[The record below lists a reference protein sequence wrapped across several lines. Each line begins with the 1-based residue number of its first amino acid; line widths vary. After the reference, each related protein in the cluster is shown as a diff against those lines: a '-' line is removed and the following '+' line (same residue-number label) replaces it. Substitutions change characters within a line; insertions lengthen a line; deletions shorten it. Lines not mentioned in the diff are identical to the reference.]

1 MAKTTTLMSDSMI
14 KLLNYRIQEEEQS
27 ARIYLAM
34 TMWLWDKGYLGAAK
48 LFKKYS
54 DEEYDHADKARDM
67 LLAHGIQ
74 PKTPSLAAPKDSFK
88 SFPEVIKLGHTHEQE
103 ITRQCQDLAAAA
115 QKEQNYMVLEL
126 ALWYCKEQVEE
137 LDKFQN
143 FLDRLDAFGTEPDVL
158 RLLDAEMGEM
168 AGS

>member
-1 MAKTTTLMSDSMI
+1 MAKSTTLMSDKMI
-14 KLLNYRIQEEEQS
+14 QTLNYRIQEEEQS
-27 ARIYLAM
+27 ARIYLGM
-34 TMWLWDKGYLGAAK
+34 TMWLSDKGYSGAAK
-48 LFKKYS
+48 LFKHYS
-54 DEEYDHADKARDM
+54 DEEYTHADKARQM

-74 PKTPSLAAPKDSFK
+74 PKTPTLAAPKESFK
-88 SFPEVIKLGHTHEQE
+88 SLPEIIKLGHIHEQE
-103 ITRQCQDLAAAA
+103 ITRQCQDLAALA

-143 FLDRLDAFGTEPDVL
+143 FLDRLESFGTAPDVL
-158 RLLDAEMGEM
+158 RLLDAEMGEL

>member
-1 MAKTTTLMSDSMI
+1 MSKNTFLSDKMI
-14 KLLNYRIQEEEQS
+14 QLLNYRIQEEEQS

-34 TMWLWDKGYLGAAK
+34 TMWLSDKGYLGAAK
-48 LFKKYS
+48 LFKAYS
-54 DEEYDHADKARDM
+54 AEEYIHADKAREM

-88 SFPEVIKLGHTHEQE
+88 SFPEIIKLGHIHEQE
-103 ITRQCQDLAAAA
+103 VTRQCQDLAALA
-115 QKEQNYMVLEL
+115 QKEHNYMVMEL

-158 RLLDAEMGEM
+158 RMLDAEMGEL
-168 AGS
+168 AE

>member
-1 MAKTTTLMSDSMI
+1 M
-14 KLLNYRIQEEEQS
+14 
-27 ARIYLAM
+27 
-34 TMWLWDKGYLGAAK
+34 GAAK
-48 LFKKYS
+48 LFKAYS
-54 DEEYDHADKARDM
+54 DEEYIHADKARQM

-74 PKTPSLAAPKDSFK
+74 PKTPSLAAPKETFK
-88 SFPEVIKLGHTHEQE
+88 SFPEIIKLGHIHEQE
-103 ITRQCQDLAAAA
+103 ITRQCQDLAATA

-158 RLLDAEMGEM
+158 RLLDAEMGTL
-168 AGS
+168 A